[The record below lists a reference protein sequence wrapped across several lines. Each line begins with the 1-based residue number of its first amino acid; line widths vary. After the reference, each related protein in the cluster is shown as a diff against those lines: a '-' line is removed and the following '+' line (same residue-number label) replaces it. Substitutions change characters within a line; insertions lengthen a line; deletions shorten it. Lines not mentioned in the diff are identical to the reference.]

1 MAAVASMYEDRF
13 DLCVLQRELIE
24 YSGNE
29 TENIGWLKKISF
41 RISGPISSPLQYVTI
56 NNITV
61 PVKRTK
67 ELRALVGWYVLLHYP
82 FFHLFYFCKCE

>member
-13 DLCVLQRELIE
+13 DLCILQRELIE
-24 YSGNE
+24 NSGKE
-29 TENIGWLKKISF
+29 TENIGWLKKISL
-41 RISGPISSPLQYVTI
+41 RISGPISSSQRYVTI

-67 ELRALVGWYVLLHYP
+67 ELRALVGWYVLLH
-82 FFHLFYFCKCE
+82 FSFHLSSFE